1 MIRRIVSITSR
12 VMQKLGIGFDVQNHP
27 AVQAMEKRIR
37 ELGSLEFKVE
47 FYPDGSWT
55 AESLNIDGIITGSRN
70 ARDMSALIKDA
81 VFTFFGIPAY
91 LSQEE
96 LLKGN
101 NEPVT
106 MRQTVWAAQ

>member
-12 VMQKLGIGFDVQNHP
+12 VMRKLGIGFDAQNNP
-27 AVQAMEKRIR
+27 VVQAMEQRIR

-47 FYPDGSWT
+47 FHPDGSWT

-70 ARDMSALIKDA
+70 ARDMNAFIKDA

-91 LSQEE
+91 LSQNPSAVYASAET
-96 LLKGN
+96 
-101 NEPVT
+101 P
-106 MRQTVWAAQ
+106 